1 MAMMNRMIVANL
13 RRRPVR
19 SLVSI
24 LAIAIEVIL
33 ILMIVGLTNGMV
45 NDSRARLAG
54 IGADVV
60 VRASSG
66 SVITQLSGNT
76 MPVKLAEVFARVPGV
91 AAVAPV
97 AYHINGTIQ
106 TVGGIDLDDFDA
118 VSGGFHFLKG
128 RAFTSGAREAIVD
141 DLQAAAGHLEPGSTM
156 TLLGENF
163 TVTGVFEHGMGS
175 RIFIPLDVLDQLAGS
190 PGKAATFYIKLKPGA
205 DENAVIARLR
215 EMAPAETVSSIAQ
228 YLALFTSNKISPALP
243 IFQRVMVGIA
253 VIIGFLVIFLSLY
266 TTVLERTREIGILK
280 SLGASRGYIIQAIVR
295 ESELLAAMGVIAG
308 AIIAYGLWR
317 LLERL
322 YPTLTIQLT
331 WAWVGWAAIIALVSS
346 GVGALYPA
354 LKAAGEDAISALAY
368 E

>member
-19 SLVSI
+19 SVVSI
-24 LAIAIEVIL
+24 LAVAIEVTL

-45 NDSRARLAG
+45 NDSRNRVAN

-66 SVITQLSGNT
+66 AVVAQLNGNT
-76 MPVKLAEVFARVPGV
+76 LPVQLAAVFARVPGV

-97 AYHINGTIQ
+97 AYHINGSIQ
-106 TVGGIDLDDFDA
+106 TVSGVDLREFDA
-118 VSGGFHFLKG
+118 VSGGFRFLQG
-128 RAFTSGAREAIVD
+128 RAFTPGSHEVIVD
-141 DLQAAAGHLEPGSTM
+141 DLQAASNHNTIGQTITLMGEP
-156 TLLGENF
+156 F
-163 TVTGVFEHGMGS
+163 TVVGIFEHGMGS
-175 RIFIPLDVLDQLAGS
+175 RIFMSLDMLDRLAGS
-190 PGKAATFYIKLKPGA
+190 PGKAATFYIKLEPGA
-205 DENAVIARLR
+205 STAAVVAALR
-215 EMAPAETVSSIAQ
+215 QLAPAETVDSIAQ
-228 YLALFTSNKISPALP
+228 YLSLFTSDKISPALP

-253 VIIGFLVIFLSLY
+253 VAIGFLVIFLSLY

-295 ESELLAAMGVIAG
+295 ESEVLAGLGVVAG
-308 AIIAYGLWR
+308 AAISYGLWR
-317 LLERL
+317 ALAQI

-331 WAWVGWAAIIALVSS
+331 WTWVGWAAVIALGSS
-346 GVGALYPA
+346 AIGALYPA
-354 LKAAGEDAISALAY
+354 LKAASQDAISALAY